1 MFESI
6 NTIYVLSDQIS
17 AILDLLQ
24 MSEDSVDIKSVKI
37 ASEMCMT
44 MHEELMEEVKKIE
57 TEWKD
62 SIKEQKENGKNE

>member
-24 MSEDSVDIKSVKI
+24 MSEDSVDIKSVKT

-62 SIKEQKENGKNE
+62 SIKRQNNV